1 MNPRLRAII
10 QVCLLLVV
18 LAVLVVIFPSALA
31 FVERAAREL
40 RYFWW
45 VILLVALAIWF
56 IWGIGRK
63 PKQ

>member
-1 MNPRLRAII
+1 MNPRVRAII
-10 QVCLLLVV
+10 QVCLLLAV
-18 LAVLVVIFPSALA
+18 LAVLALIFPQALT

-45 VILLVALAIWF
+45 VVLLVALAIWF

>member
-18 LAVLVVIFPSALA
+18 LAVLVVIFPSPLA

-40 RYFWW
+40 GVLPSNIHYEKF
-45 VILLVALAIWF
+45 AF
-56 IWGIGRK
+56 
-63 PKQ
+63 